1 MRVARESWISIP
13 ARHAL
18 ALVTEVGR
26 LGIDTAPLLAMARLA
41 AHDLEAPRGRVSLAS
56 FSRLYSA
63 AVLATDDEILG
74 LLAQPVPRGAVELM
88 CRACLTVGSMAEAL
102 DVLVRASNVGNP
114 SLQLRW
120 SASVDALTLHW
131 HARAPLRGDP
141 TLVYEISVLTVFGIL
156 TWLAGQRLPVL
167 EASFAC
173 PKPRHLPDLRALLP
187 GRLRFGAQESSLS
200 LAPSLRDWPVRRE
213 LRELSRF
220 VRQAPGSLMEAVLTP
235 GQTGLLAR
243 HALRAGLP
251 GACTLDLVAARLAMS
266 PRTLHRKLAL
276 EGESFQAI
284 KDQVRR
290 DWAVQALTRSH
301 SPLKQIAT
309 DLGFA
314 DQAAF
319 QRAFAQWTG
328 RTPGAFRQGHRGR

>member
-18 ALVTEVGR
+18 ALVAEIARQGV
-26 LGIDTAPLLAMARLA
+26 DTAPLLALARLDA
-41 AHDLEAPRGRVSLAS
+41 QALAAPRGRVSLAA

-63 AVLATDDEILG
+63 AVVCTDDEILG

-88 CRACLTVGSMAEAL
+88 CRACLTVGSMGEAL
-102 DVLVRASNVGNP
+102 EVLVRASNVGNP
-114 SLQLRW
+114 SLQLHLVT
-120 SASVDALTLHW
+120 SADALTLCW
-131 HARAPLRGDP
+131 QERLPLRGDR
-141 TLVYEISVLTVFGIL
+141 TLVYEISLLTIFGIL

-167 EASFAC
+167 EAAFAC
-173 PKPRHLPDLRALLP
+173 PKPRHQADLRALLP
-187 GRLRFGAQESSLS
+187 GQLKFEAAQSSLS
-200 LAPSLRDWPVRRE
+200 LAPALRDWPVRRAV
-213 LRELSRF
+213 RELARF
-220 VRQAPGSLMEAVLTP
+220 VRQAPGSLMDAVLTP

-243 HALRAGLP
+243 HALRSSLP
-251 GACTLDLVAARLAMS
+251 GGCTLETVAARLAMS

-301 SPLKQIAT
+301 TPLKQIAA

-328 RTPGAFRQGHRGR
+328 RTPGSLRAGR